1 MPGDLFNFEMEFRL
15 GIREID
21 EEHACLVNMINTVH
35 NLISSGSKEEARR
48 YFKETLANYVDEHFT
63 HEEAYMERIGFPQVE
78 EHRLIHARFKQTMQE
93 ILPKID
99 SLDESAFRAA
109 LTDTYTWIIQH
120 IGKTDRRYV
129 SYQRP

>member
-48 YFKETLANYVDEHFT
+48 YFKETLANYVDAHFT

-78 EHRLIHARFKQTMQE
+78 EHLLSMRDLNRPCRKSCPKLILWMN
-93 ILPKID
+93 LP
-99 SLDESAFRAA
+99 FVP
-109 LTDTYTWIIQH
+109 H
-120 IGKTDRRYV
+120 
-129 SYQRP
+129 